1 MSTFLLTFLFL
12 IFPTKQISPTNM
24 ESAAV
29 SSAIAKFSMQFCNEL
44 DKSKSVVSSPL
55 SAEILL
61 ALLSLGSS
69 EPALPELLG
78 AIGFQDTDAIRS
90 SFSLV
95 SSRLKSIKG
104 VTLDVANRVYL
115 QQGHELD
122 SKLKDDAVKV
132 FDAALEPMDFSNGAA
147 AAKLINDWVESKTN
161 NKIKDLIS
169 EDSLNALTRLVLV
182 NALYF
187 KGKWKH
193 QFKPHNT
200 MDKPF
205 YVKKDTTVDVPMM
218 YIEEQ
223 FRYGESE
230 KLNSQLLEMPYEG
243 DEASM
248 VIVLPKDIEGL
259 DAVLK
264 QLTSGVDLVQELNS
278 MISTKVQ
285 VTIPKFKIETEI
297 DLKELL
303 PKLGIKAIFD
313 EKNSGLTKI
322 LDSTEPLY
330 VSKAIQKAFIEVNE
344 EGAEAAAATVGV
356 IRTRRAA
363 PLDQRVF
370 TADRP
375 ALWCL
380 KLGNHVAFASWYRP
394 TARAPRSDL

>member
-12 IFPTKQISPTNM
+12 IFSTNQISPANM
-24 ESAAV
+24 DSAAV
-29 SSAIAKFSMQFCNEL
+29 SSAIAKFSLQFCNEL
-44 DKSKSVVSSPL
+44 DKTKSVVSSPL

-78 AIGFQDTDAIRS
+78 AIGIKDTDTIRS
-90 SFSLV
+90 SFSQV
-95 SSRLKSIKG
+95 ASRLKSVKG
-104 VTLDVANRVYL
+104 VTLDVANRVFL
-115 QQGHELD
+115 KQGHELD
-122 SKLKDDAVKV
+122 AKLKDDAVKV
-132 FDAALEPMDFSNGAA
+132 FDAALEPMDFSDGAA
-147 AAKLINDWVESKTN
+147 AAKVINDWVESKTN

-169 EDSLNALTRLVLV
+169 KDSLNAMTRLVLV
-182 NALYF
+182 NAIYF
-187 KGKWKH
+187 KGNWKH
-193 QFKPHNT
+193 QFKAHNT

-218 YIEEQ
+218 YMEEK

-230 KLNSQLLEMPYEG
+230 KLNAQLLEMPYEG
-243 DEASM
+243 EEASM
-248 VIVLPKDIEGL
+248 LIVLPKDVEGL

-264 QLTSGVDLVQELNS
+264 QLATEVDLVQEMQS

-303 PKLGIKAIFD
+303 PKLGIKAIFN
-313 EKNSGLTKI
+313 EENSGLTKI
-322 LDSTEPLY
+322 LDGSEPLY

-344 EGAEAAAATVGV
+344 EGAEAAAATAMSVMMCCAMV
-356 IRTRRAA
+356 DFE
-363 PLDQRVF
+363 PVPVF

-375 ALWCL
+375 FLAAIQADGTLYFL
-380 KLGNHVAFASWYRP
+380 AVHRGQE
-394 TARAPRSDL
+394 